1 MTVWDTLFDTGAD
14 GRQRGWRDIV
24 ADARA
29 GGGKPARAARRARF
43 KTPAPTRRLVLAWRK
58 GSALAR
64 PLQAVAA
71 TLGKARRSLP

>member
-1 MTVWDTLFDTGAD
+1 MAGSGAGVTLLPTFALAVENQHGQL
-14 GRQRGWRDIV
+14 GVR
-24 ADARA
+24 
-29 GGGKPARAARRARF
+29 RF